1 MAIVVAPD
9 NIESRAALESCD
21 SFLSTPEAIE
31 ALDYVQSQA
40 VVAAV
45 LASQAAA
52 ENIGRR

>member
-31 ALDYVQSQA
+31 ALDYVQSKA
-40 VVAAV
+40 VDAAV
-45 LASQAAA
+45 LASHAAA